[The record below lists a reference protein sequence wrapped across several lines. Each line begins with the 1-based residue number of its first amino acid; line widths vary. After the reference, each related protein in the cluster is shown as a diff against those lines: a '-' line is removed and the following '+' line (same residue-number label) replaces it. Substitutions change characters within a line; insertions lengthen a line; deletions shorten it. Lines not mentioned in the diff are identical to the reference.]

1 MLTFAVEIIDDN
13 VYETDMDDSPTGWGD
28 DCHSADKD

>member
-13 VYETDMDDSPTGWGD
+13 VYETDMDDSPTGCGD
-28 DCHSADKD
+28 DRHSADKD